1 MSLFPWHQQQ
11 LERIRQQRRD
21 VTAELTDCIEEFAPR
36 LWKDF
41 ESHRMIPPSSA
52 TEHSYRTSQ
61 PDGVKTPSGASAK
74 RKSTFGSESSILQ
87 HPMSWIDEKVFGWS
101 TKSTPGGRRKWSS
114 DDGTASDATPTPSEP
129 VTPAYKTD
137 ESEEDT
143 ADYDEV
149 RSIELVLSGKR

>member
-1 MSLFPWHQQQ
+1 MSLFPWHQKQ

-41 ESHRMIPPSSA
+41 ESHRIIPPSSDPQ
-52 TEHSYRTSQ
+52 HSYPTSSLES
-61 PDGVKTPSGASAK
+61 PAGTPHGASAK
-74 RKSTFGSESSILQ
+74 RKSTFGAESSILQ

-101 TKSTPGGRRKWSS
+101 TKSGRRRWAS
-114 DDGTASDATPTPSEP
+114 DDGMTSDANTPMHSEP
-129 VTPAYKTD
+129 VTPAYK
-137 ESEEDT
+137 SEGEQDT

-149 RSIELVLSGKR
+149 SLMQAFMIL